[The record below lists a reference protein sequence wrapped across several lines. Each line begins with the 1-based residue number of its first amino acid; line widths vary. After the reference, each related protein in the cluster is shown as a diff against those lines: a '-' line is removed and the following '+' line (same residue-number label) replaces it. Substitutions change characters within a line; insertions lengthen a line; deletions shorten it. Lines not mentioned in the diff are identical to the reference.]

1 MEHKSFREYIQ
12 LVESAQQVQA
22 EDAAQVGN
30 VVGQAGATAVNAAT
44 APARAVWD
52 GLKWVYNKGADA
64 VNSAV
69 QGVQNFAGG
78 VSQGFQTGGLDPLHP
93 IDSAQQAAQ
102 SYAQAGKPQ
111 QGATPSKPQQG
122 PAMAPDS
129 LKKIQQQLGVN
140 PDGIMGPK
148 TQAAIKAFQ
157 QKNGLAVDGI
167 VGPKTQ
173 AALTAAGQAGTS
185 QTPTANAIAAAPTTT
200 TPGNTNPAAGPV
212 DYSVSGQGAKLN
224 ANNATANTTGGP
236 NMGQVNQA
244 GGYDPK
250 AAPKVSES
258 TGYDEVQRIV
268 SLVHYR

>member
-12 LVESAQQVQA
+12 LVESAQQVQS

-30 VVGQAGATAVNAAT
+30 VIGQAGATAVNAAT
-44 APARAVWD
+44 AAPRAIWD
-52 GLKWVYNKGADA
+52 GVKWLYNKGADA
-64 VNSAV
+64 VDSAV
-69 QGVQNFAGG
+69 QGVQNFANGAA
-78 VSQGFQTGGLDPLHP
+78 QGFQTGGLDPLHP

-111 QGATPSKPQQG
+111 QGATPTKPQGQ
-122 PAMAPDS
+122 PMAPDA
-129 LKKIQQQLGVN
+129 LKKIQQQLGVAA
-140 PDGIMGPK
+140 DGIMGPK

-173 AALTAAGQAGTS
+173 AALQGAGQAGTS
-185 QTPTANAIAAAPTTT
+185 QTPTANATTTNAAAAPA
-200 TPGNTNPAAGPV
+200 GNTDPSKGAV
-212 DYSVSGQGAKLN
+212 DYSLNGSGVKLN

-236 NMGQVNQA
+236 NMGQVNTE

-250 AAPKVSES
+250 APKVSES
-258 TGYDEVQRIV
+258 TGYDEVQRIM
-268 SLVHYR
+268 SLVHHR